1 MKLKGR
7 RALVTGSGSGIGR
20 AIAKRFAEE
29 GARVAVND
37 VDAKSAHE
45 TADEIDGLVV
55 RADVSDPDAV
65 RAMFELIRTNL
76 GGLDILVNN
85 AGIAETAGQDRE
97 ELNSRFEARVS
108 EIMSGKPIQTQLEVI
123 ENMSD
128 DDWDRML
135 RVHLYGTF
143 HCTRGAVKLMGEG
156 STIVNMSS
164 ILGLVGSSAVP
175 HYAAAKG
182 GILALTKSLAQ
193 ELGSRGIRVN
203 AICPGWIDTPM
214 TQLLSPFVQQM
225 AIGQTPLG
233 RIGTAEEVAS
243 VALFLASDDS
253 SFVTGQW
260 VSPNGGLV
268 IV

>member
-1 MKLKGR
+1 MKLEGL
-7 RALVTGSGSGIGR
+7 RALVTGAGSGIGR
-20 AIAKRFAEE
+20 AIAMRFAQE

-37 VDAKSAHE
+37 VDAKAAHA

-55 RADVSDPDAV
+55 RADVADPDAV
-65 RAMFELIRTNL
+65 RAMFEMIRTNF
-76 GGLDILVNN
+76 GGLELLVNN

-97 ELNSRFEARVS
+97 ELNARFEQRVS
-108 EIMSGKPIQTQLEVI
+108 EIMGGGPIKTQFEVV

-143 HCTRGAVKLMGEG
+143 HCAREAVKLMNEG
-156 STIVNMSS
+156 GSIVNMSS
-164 ILGLVGSSAVP
+164 ILALTGSSAVP

-214 TQLLSPFVQQM
+214 TQLLSPFVQQL

-233 RIGTAEEVAS
+233 RIGTPDEVAS
-243 VALFLASDDS
+243 VALFLASEDS

>member
-1 MKLKGR
+1 MKLKDR

-20 AIAKRFAEE
+20 AIARRFAEE
-29 GARVAVND
+29 GARVAIND
-37 VDAKSAHE
+37 VDAKAAHA

-65 RAMFELIRTNL
+65 RAMFEMIRTNL

-97 ELNSRFEARVS
+97 ELNARFEARVS
-108 EIMSGKPIQTQLEVI
+108 EIMSGKPIETQLEVI
-123 ENMSD
+123 QNLSD

-143 HCTRGAVKLMGEG
+143 YCSREAVKLMSEG
-156 STIVNMSS
+156 GAIVNMSS
-164 ILGLVGSSAVP
+164 ILALTGSSAVP

-182 GILALTKSLAQ
+182 GILALTKSLAH

-214 TQLLSPFVQQM
+214 TELLSPFVKQM
-225 AIGQTPLG
+225 AVGQTPLG
-233 RIGTAEEVAS
+233 RIGTPEEVAN
-243 VALFLASDDS
+243 VALFLAGDDS

-260 VSPNGGLV
+260 ISPNGGLV
-268 IV
+268 IT

>member
-7 RALVTGSGSGIGR
+7 RALVTGAGSGIGR
-20 AIAKRFAEE
+20 AIAKRFASE

-37 VDAKSAHE
+37 VDAKAAHD
-45 TADEIDGLVV
+45 TADEIDGLAV
-55 RADVSDPDAV
+55 RADVADPDAV
-65 RAMFELIRTNL
+65 RAMFEMIRTNF
-76 GGLDILVNN
+76 GGLEILVNN
-85 AGIAETAGQDRE
+85 AGIAETAGQDRD
-97 ELNSRFEARVS
+97 ELNARFEARVS
-108 EIMSGKPIQTQLEVI
+108 EIMSGKPIQTQLEVV

-143 HCTRGAVKLMGEG
+143 HCTREAVKLMSDGG
-156 STIVNMSS
+156 SIVNQSS
-164 ILGLVGSSAVP
+164 ILGLVGSAAVP

-233 RIGTAEEVAS
+233 RIGTPDEVAS
-243 VALFLASDDS
+243 VALFLAGDDS
-253 SFVTGQW
+253 SFITGQW